1 MRHTFPIDL
10 CIERSALHEAWI
22 TLRQLLNAQDWILLL
37 PSLSTTNSHYLLL
50 LYPLHTAEHRVP
62 GCSIR
67 PLFFTQD
74 DIIVFIISAGQV
86 QR

>member
-1 MRHTFPIDL
+1 M
-10 CIERSALHEAWI
+10 HEARI

-37 PSLSTTNSHYLLL
+37 PSLSTADSHYLLL